1 MASSFRRRLLAIAAL
16 TVLVCAA
23 AIASILL
30 LARTTNEE
38 RTEHDRENV
47 AREVER
53 LCATLAAVPRAER
66 RRREPQSRELRS
78 GYVNAATEADEG
90 AFVVTAV
97 DRAASAGQLT
107 VLEEADGDGTPVL
120 VAASPVVGGGYVF
133 AFQRVVAG
141 RETRGLRVIVLVLGL
156 LSFALV
162 IASLRTLTAVE
173 RDVSTM
179 RTSLA
184 ALAKDLRAPVG
195 RPVLRELGEVAI
207 GVAALAEEL
216 DGAQRERERLTTEL
230 GERERLAALG
240 RIAAGIAHEV
250 RNPLASM
257 KLRADLAR
265 TSGEATPAVARDLDD
280 IASEIGRLDRLVSD
294 LLVVAGRRPGPQ
306 AEVDLGELVARRMA
320 LLAPWAAEKR
330 VAVELEGTALARVDS
345 DAIARAIDNHLRKAV
360 EASASGARVDV
371 HVDAHDGEAR
381 VTVVDHGAGVPSS
394 RAGELFEPFFTTK
407 PSGTGLG
414 LALARAV
421 ATAHAGTLTYAR
433 DGDAT
438 RFILTV
444 STAGAPRTS
453 SPVGSSS
460 GRLG

>member
-1 MASSFRRRLLAIAAL
+1 L
-16 TVLVCAA
+16 
-23 AIASILL
+23 
-30 LARTTNEE
+30 
-38 RTEHDRENV
+38 
-47 AREVER
+47 
-53 LCATLAAVPRAER
+53 
-66 RRREPQSRELRS
+66 
-78 GYVNAATEADEG
+78 
-90 AFVVTAV
+90 
-97 DRAASAGQLT
+97 
-107 VLEEADGDGTPVL
+107 
-120 VAASPVVGGGYVF
+120 
-133 AFQRVVAG
+133 
-141 RETRGLRVIVLVLGL
+141 
-156 LSFALV
+156 
-162 IASLRTLTAVE
+162 
-173 RDVSTM
+173 
-179 RTSLA
+179 
-184 ALAKDLRAPVG
+184 
-195 RPVLRELGEVAI
+195 
-207 GVAALAEEL
+207 
-216 DGAQRERERLTTEL
+216 
-230 GERERLAALG
+230 
-240 RIAAGIAHEV
+240 
-250 RNPLASM
+250 
-257 KLRADLAR
+257 
-265 TSGEATPAVARDLDD
+265 
-280 IASEIGRLDRLVSD
+280 
-294 LLVVAGRRPGPQ
+294 
-306 AEVDLGELVARRMA
+306 A

-345 DAIARAIDNHLRKAV
+345 DAIARAIDNLLRNAV